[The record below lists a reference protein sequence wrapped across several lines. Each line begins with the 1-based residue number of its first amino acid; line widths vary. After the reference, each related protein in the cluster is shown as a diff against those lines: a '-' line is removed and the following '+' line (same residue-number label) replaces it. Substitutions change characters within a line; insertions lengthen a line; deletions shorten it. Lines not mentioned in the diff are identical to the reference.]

1 MTNFDFLNLHL
12 CLAKIEE
19 IALDT
24 NENLNNQTIQMDDIF
39 VDYNVSFEGKIVI
52 NEIAFSGKRQNDLI
66 NKLNE
71 HYAEYFREY

>member
-1 MTNFDFLNLHL
+1 MTNSDFLNLHL

-24 NENLNNQTIQMDDIF
+24 DENLNNQTIQIDDIF
-39 VDYNVSFEGKIVI
+39 VNYNVSFEGKIAI
-52 NEIAFSGKRQNDLI
+52 NEITFSGKRQNDLI

>member
-1 MTNFDFLNLHL
+1 MTNSDFLNLYL
-12 CLAKIEE
+12 CLVEIEE

-24 NENLNNQTIQMDDIF
+24 DENLNNQTIQMDDTF
-39 VDYNVSFEGKIVI
+39 VDYNISFEGKIVI
-52 NEIAFSGKRQNDLI
+52 NEITFSGKRQNDLI

>member
-1 MTNFDFLNLHL
+1 MTNSDFINLHL
-12 CLAKIEE
+12 CLAKIEK

-39 VDYNVSFEGKIVI
+39 VDYNISFEGKIVI
-52 NEIAFSGKRQNDLI
+52 NEITFSGKRQNDLI

-71 HYAEYFREY
+71 YYAEYFREY

>member
-1 MTNFDFLNLHL
+1 MTNSDFLNLHL

-52 NEIAFSGKRQNDLI
+52 NEITFSGKRQNDLI

>member
-1 MTNFDFLNLHL
+1 MINSDFLNLHL

-52 NEIAFSGKRQNDLI
+52 NEIIFSGKRQNDLI

>member
-1 MTNFDFLNLHL
+1 MTNSDFLNLHL
-12 CLAKIEE
+12 CLAEIEE

-24 NENLNNQTIQMDDIF
+24 DENLNNQTIQMDDAF
-39 VDYNVSFEGKIVI
+39 VDYNISFEGKIVI
-52 NEIAFSGKRQNDLI
+52 NEITFSGKRQNDLI